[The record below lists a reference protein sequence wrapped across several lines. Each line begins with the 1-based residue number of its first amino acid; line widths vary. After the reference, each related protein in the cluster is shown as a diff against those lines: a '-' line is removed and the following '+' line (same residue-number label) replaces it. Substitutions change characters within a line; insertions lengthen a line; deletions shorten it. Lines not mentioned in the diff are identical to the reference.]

1 MAFALF
7 NDKDELVSKWYSD
20 KVEVSK
26 LVGEDPISATDN
38 FELGEIAAGKYQ
50 LAVGIV
56 NKNENDS
63 KDITLAIKYPKVIE
77 GEWVYVSDIELKNN

>member
-1 MAFALF
+1 MF

-26 LVGEDPISATDN
+26 LVGEDPISATDK